1 MKQKCRFRQAIC
13 GYENTRPKVCCN
25 INDNNVNTFFTQTDD
40 TFYARRS
47 STLKCG
53 KSFVRGNVNTVGM
66 YPFVA
71 RVGYKSK
78 GEVWRCLFV
87 LQIDFYNS
95 FPGNT
100 GKITYPCNGV
110 ILNQRTV
117 LTTANCANI
126 KFNDY
131 KL

>member
-1 MKQKCRFRQAIC
+1 MF
-13 GYENTRPKVCCN
+13 
-25 INDNNVNTFFTQTDD
+25 
-40 TFYARRS
+40 
-47 STLKCG
+47 
-53 KSFVRGNVNTVGM
+53 
-66 YPFVA
+66 PFVA

-95 FPGNT
+95 FPDNA

-131 KL
+131 KLWVVVVIFKMKIWTDFSFDLSIGIR